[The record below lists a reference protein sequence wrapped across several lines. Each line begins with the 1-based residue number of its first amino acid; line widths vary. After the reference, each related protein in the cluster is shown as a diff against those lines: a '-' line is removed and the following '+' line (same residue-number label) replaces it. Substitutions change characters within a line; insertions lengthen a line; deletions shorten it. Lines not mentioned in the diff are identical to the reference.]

1 MKVRFVVIGALAAAL
16 CAVGPARAQA
26 PLGDEDDEND
36 TAWSMSML
44 GGAVIPIGDTAE
56 THRVG
61 ALALARVAWTSRV
74 GVGAEVMAGY
84 SPLPRHTE
92 AEARTAT
99 HYGLLV
105 AGPHFTTYW
114 WSTWRLT
121 AALDAGAAVESVRRR
136 VMNRDESDR
145 TVMPVVGGCLRGEL
159 RLGDRGAVTIG
170 AGFHQHLGSRTYQT
184 VETVAGLALTF

>member
-1 MKVRFVVIGALAAAL
+1 MHVRLVVVGALVAVL
-16 CAVGPARAQA
+16 CAVGPARAQT
-26 PLGDEDDEND
+26 PLGDEDDESD
-36 TAWSMSML
+36 TAWSVSML
-44 GGAVIPIGDTAE
+44 GGAVIPIGDTAA

-61 ALALARVAWTSRV
+61 ALALARVAWTSPV

-92 AEARTAT
+92 VEARTAT

-121 AALDAGAAVESVRRR
+121 AALDGGLAIEAVRRR
-136 VMNRDESDR
+136 VMGREESDR
-145 TVMPVVGGCLRGEL
+145 TFMPVVGGCLRGEL
-159 RLGDRGAVTIG
+159 RLAARGAITIG
-170 AGFHQHLGSRTYQT
+170 AGFHQHLGDKSYQT
-184 VETVAGLALTF
+184 MEMVAGLALTF